1 MTDDDIARLAKKDV
15 KVSHNPESNM
25 KLASGIAPVPDL
37 MAAGVC
43 VGLGT
48 DGCTSNN
55 NLDMFAEMDMAAKLH
70 KVSTLDPTVLDAET
84 VLRMATIDAARA
96 LGLSRE
102 IGSLEPGKKADVIV
116 VDTRKP
122 HLTPMYHPY
131 SHMVYAAR
139 GSDVETV
146 VINGRVVMD
155 HRRVMTLDVA
165 AVMADVRRIALEMQ
179 AMR

>member
-1 MTDDDIARLAKKDV
+1 M
-15 KVSHNPESNM
+15 
-25 KLASGIAPVPDL
+25 
-37 MAAGVC
+37 
-43 VGLGT
+43 
-48 DGCTSNN
+48 
-55 NLDMFAEMDMAAKLH
+55 
-70 KVSTLDPTVLDAET
+70 
-84 VLRMATIDAARA
+84 
-96 LGLSRE
+96 
-102 IGSLEPGKKADVIV
+102 GSLEPGKKADVIV

>member
-1 MTDDDIARLAKKDV
+1 M
-15 KVSHNPESNM
+15 
-25 KLASGIAPVPDL
+25 
-37 MAAGVC
+37 
-43 VGLGT
+43 
-48 DGCTSNN
+48 
-55 NLDMFAEMDMAAKLH
+55 
-70 KVSTLDPTVLDAET
+70 
-84 VLRMATIDAARA
+84 
-96 LGLSRE
+96 
-102 IGSLEPGKKADVIV
+102 IV
-116 VDTRKP
+116 VDTQKP